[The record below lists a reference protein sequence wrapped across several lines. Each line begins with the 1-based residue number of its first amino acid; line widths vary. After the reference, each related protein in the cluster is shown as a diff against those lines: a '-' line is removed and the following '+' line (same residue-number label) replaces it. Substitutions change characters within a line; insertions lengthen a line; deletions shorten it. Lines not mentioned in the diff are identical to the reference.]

1 MIHFIKSVT
10 AKKEQSYFGGVWNI
24 LIWEGILI
32 FIKKIVNHG
41 RVKRKL
47 NLESG
52 GPGFESCFCL
62 LPDWVTL
69 GESLNY

>member
-1 MIHFIKSVT
+1 MIHFINSVT
-10 AKKEQSYFGGVWNI
+10 AMKEQSSFGGVWNI

-32 FIKKIVNHG
+32 FIKKIVNHAI
-41 RVKRKL
+41 VERKL

-52 GPGFESCFCL
+52 GPRFESCFCL

-69 GESLNY
+69 GESLDY

>member
-1 MIHFIKSVT
+1 MIHFINSVT
-10 AKKEQSYFGGVWNI
+10 AIKEQSSFGGVWNI

-32 FIKKIVNHG
+32 FIKKIVNHAI
-41 RVKRKL
+41 VERKL

-52 GPGFESCFCL
+52 GPRFESCFCL

-69 GESLNY
+69 GESLDY